1 MFDKILDHLNT
12 MSNLRQKEKTASSQ
26 NTFHNIEY
34 KLDEMNCKL
43 DILIDLLK
51 VLIEQNNNR
60 VVISNNNSIL
70 NQSIKDEPYK
80 NSSFIPSINLEG
92 KVSKTNMVSSSTDK
106 DLTSN
111 VSALK
116 QLTGDK

>member
-26 NTFHNIEY
+26 NTFHNIEV
-34 KLDEMNCKL
+34 KLN
-43 DILIDLLK
+43 IIIDLLK